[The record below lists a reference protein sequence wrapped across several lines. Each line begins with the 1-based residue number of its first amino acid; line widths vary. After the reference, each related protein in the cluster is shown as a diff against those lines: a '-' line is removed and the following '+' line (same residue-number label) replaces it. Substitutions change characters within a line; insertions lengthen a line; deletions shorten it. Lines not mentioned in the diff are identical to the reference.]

1 MTKQQ
6 AEKKTVKFETEVSK
20 LLDIVANSL
29 YTEKEIFLRELI
41 SNSSDAC
48 EKLRYVSQTDSKAPK
63 TNKFQIRIH
72 LNEKNKTISIK
83 DNGIGM
89 DDKDMQSNLGT
100 IAKSGTE
107 EFIKKMG
114 DKKGDINQIG
124 KFGVGFYSSFM
135 VSDQVVVRSKKYD
148 SSSGYLWT
156 SDGKGTFSIEETE
169 YNEIGTEITL
179 SIKKDE
185 KEFLSKY
192 KIEEIIKKYSDFVP
206 FPIFV
211 TSEEDKNDKKKDD
224 KTEEQVNSA
233 EAIWLKDKS
242 KIKKDDY
249 KSFYNQVSNYYDEPL
264 TTIHFKAEGVVNY
277 TALLYLPKSQ
287 PQDLYHPDRKNKLKL
302 YVNKVFISDKLDAL
316 IPAWLR
322 FVPGVVD
329 TEDLSLNISREI
341 LQNNAVINKI
351 SNAITK
357 RALKEILELKKK
369 KPDEFKDFWKNF
381 GPVVKE
387 GLYEFNDFHDQI
399 FEFSTFNCSEKE
411 EMITLDQYVTD
422 FSNDKKKIYYI
433 SGENKENLINS
444 PQMELFK
451 NKKINVLLITD
462 PVDEFWMPMKMKFK
476 DYEFTSITKGEV
488 DIEDKKES
496 KKDKQEPK
504 EDKDFVGFLKDN
516 LKDKVKDVKIS
527 KRLTTSAS
535 CLVADEN
542 DMDMHL
548 KKLMAANNQNISD
561 EKRILEININ
571 HELVNKLKSLDKN
584 QKDKF
589 CEILY
594 DHAKL
599 MEGESLDDPKKY
611 TNLVSELFYNRPKI
625 LPKIFKFIWLLL
637 F

>member
-41 SNSSDAC
+41 SNASDAC
-48 EKLRYVSQTDSKAPK
+48 EKLRYISQTDSTVKK
-63 TNKFQIRIH
+63 VEKFEIRIH
-72 LNEKNKTISIK
+72 LNEKNKTITIK

-89 DDKDMQSNLGT
+89 DEVDMKSNLGT

-107 EFIKKMG
+107 DFIKKLG

-148 SSSGYLWT
+148 SETGYLWT
-156 SDGKGTFSIEETE
+156 SDGKGTFTIESTDYKET
-169 YNEIGTEITL
+169 GTEITL

-185 KEFLSKY
+185 SEFLSKWRL
-192 KIEEIIKKYSDFVP
+192 EEIVKKYSDFVP
-206 FPIFV
+206 FSIYV
-211 TSEEDKNDKKKDD
+211 SAEEDKKEKDH
-224 KTEEQVNSA
+224 KEEQVNSA

-242 KIKKDDY
+242 KIKDEEY
-249 KSFYNQVSNYYDEPL
+249 KSFYNQTSSYYDEPL
-264 TTIHFKAEGVVNY
+264 KSIHFKAEGVVNY

-322 FVPGVVD
+322 FIPGVVD

-357 RALKEILELKKK
+357 RILKEISDLKKK
-369 KPDEFKDFWKNF
+369 NPDEFKDFWKNF

-399 FEFSTFNCSEKE
+399 FEFAVFNCSEKAD
-411 EMITLDQYVTD
+411 MITLDEYIND

-433 SGENKENLINS
+433 SGENKENLLNS

-451 NKKINVLLITD
+451 NEKINVLLITD

-476 DYEFTSITKGEV
+476 EYEFTSITKGDV
-488 DIEDKKES
+488 DIGEKTKS
-496 KKDKQEPK
+496 SKDKVEPK
-504 EDKDFVGFLKDN
+504 EDKDFIAYLKDH

-561 EKRILEININ
+561 EKRILEINID
-571 HELVNKLKSLDKN
+571 HTLVNKVKSLDKD
-584 QKDKF
+584 QKDRF
-589 CEILY
+589 SEILY

-599 MEGESLDDPKKY
+599 MEGEKLDDPKKY
-611 TNLVSELFYNRPKI
+611 TNLISELVS
-625 LPKIFKFIWLLL
+625 L
-637 F
+637 

>member
-63 TNKFQIRIH
+63 TSKFQIRIH

-357 RALKEILELKKK
+357 RVLKEILELKKK

-496 KKDKQEPK
+496 KKDKEEPK

-611 TNLVSELFYNRPKI
+611 TNLVSELVS
-625 LPKIFKFIWLLL
+625 L
-637 F
+637 

>member
-357 RALKEILELKKK
+357 RVLKEILELKKK

-476 DYEFTSITKGEV
+476 DYEFASITKGEV
-488 DIEDKKES
+488 DIEDKKQS
-496 KKDKQEPK
+496 KKDKEEPK

-599 MEGESLDDPKKY
+599 MEGEGLDDPKKY
-611 TNLVSELFYNRPKI
+611 TNLVSELVS
-625 LPKIFKFIWLLL
+625 L
-637 F
+637 

>member
-233 EAIWLKDKS
+233 EAIWLKAKS

-357 RALKEILELKKK
+357 RVLKEILELKKK

-496 KKDKQEPK
+496 KKDKEEPK

-611 TNLVSELFYNRPKI
+611 TNLVSELVS
-625 LPKIFKFIWLLL
+625 L
-637 F
+637 

>member
-357 RALKEILELKKK
+357 RVLKEILELKKK

-496 KKDKQEPK
+496 KKDKVEPK

-548 KKLMAANNQNISD
+548 KKLMVANNQNISD

-611 TNLVSELFYNRPKI
+611 TNLVSELVS
-625 LPKIFKFIWLLL
+625 L
-637 F
+637 

>member
-89 DDKDMQSNLGT
+89 DDTDMQSNLGT

-357 RALKEILELKKK
+357 RVLKEILELQKK
-369 KPDEFKDFWKNF
+369 KPGEFKDFWKNF

-496 KKDKQEPK
+496 KKDKEEPK

-611 TNLVSELFYNRPKI
+611 TNLVSELVS
-625 LPKIFKFIWLLL
+625 L
-637 F
+637 

>member
-357 RALKEILELKKK
+357 RVLKEILELKKK

-488 DIEDKKES
+488 DIEDKKRS
-496 KKDKQEPK
+496 KKDKEEPK

-611 TNLVSELFYNRPKI
+611 TNLVSELVS
-625 LPKIFKFIWLLL
+625 L
-637 F
+637 

>member
-29 YTEKEIFLRELI
+29 YTEKEIFLRELV

-156 SDGKGTFSIEETE
+156 SDGKGTFSIEETQ

-249 KSFYNQVSNYYDEPL
+249 KSFYNQASNYYDEPL

-277 TALLYLPKSQ
+277 TALLYLPKTQ

-357 RALKEILELKKK
+357 RVLKEIQELKKK

-399 FEFSTFNCSEKE
+399 FDFSTFHCSEKE
-411 EMITLDQYVTD
+411 EMITLDQYITD
-422 FSNDKKKIYYI
+422 FPNDKKKIYYI
-433 SGENKENLINS
+433 SGENKDNLLNS

-476 DYEFTSITKGEV
+476 DYEFASITKGEV

-496 KKDKQEPK
+496 KKEKEEPK
-504 EDKDFVGFLKDN
+504 EDKDFVGFLKNN

-599 MEGESLDDPKKY
+599 MEGENLDDPKKY
-611 TNLVSELFYNRPKI
+611 TNLVSELVS
-625 LPKIFKFIWLLL
+625 L
-637 F
+637 

>member
-48 EKLRYVSQTDSKAPK
+48 EKLRYLSQTDSKAPK

-135 VSDQVVVRSKKYD
+135 VSDQVVVRSKKYN

-179 SIKKDE
+179 SIMKDE

-224 KTEEQVNSA
+224 KSEDQVNSA

-357 RALKEILELKKK
+357 RVLKEILELQKK

-476 DYEFTSITKGEV
+476 DYEFTSITKGEI

-496 KKDKQEPK
+496 KKDKEDPK

-611 TNLVSELFYNRPKI
+611 TNLVSELVS
-625 LPKIFKFIWLLL
+625 L
-637 F
+637 

>member
-6 AEKKTVKFETEVSK
+6 VEKKTVKFETEVSK

-107 EFIKKMG
+107 EFIKKLG
-114 DKKGDINQIG
+114 DQKGDINQIG

-357 RALKEILELKKK
+357 RVLKEILELQKK

-476 DYEFTSITKGEV
+476 DYEFTSITKGEI

-496 KKDKQEPK
+496 KKDKEEPK

-611 TNLVSELFYNRPKI
+611 TNLVSELVS
-625 LPKIFKFIWLLL
+625 L
-637 F
+637 

>member
-89 DDKDMQSNLGT
+89 DNKDMQSNLGT

-242 KIKKDDY
+242 KIKKDEY

-496 KKDKQEPK
+496 KKDKEEPK

-611 TNLVSELFYNRPKI
+611 TNLVSELVS
-625 LPKIFKFIWLLL
+625 L
-637 F
+637 

>member
-211 TSEEDKNDKKKDD
+211 TSEEDKNEKKKDD
-224 KTEEQVNSA
+224 KSEEQVNSA

-357 RALKEILELKKK
+357 RVLKEILELKKK

-476 DYEFTSITKGEV
+476 DYEFTSITKGEI

-496 KKDKQEPK
+496 KKEKEEPK

-594 DHAKL
+594 HHAKL

-611 TNLVSELFYNRPKI
+611 TNLVSELVS
-625 LPKIFKFIWLLL
+625 L
-637 F
+637 

>member
-41 SNSSDAC
+41 SNASDAC
-48 EKLRYVSQTDSKAPK
+48 EKLRYVSQSDSSIEK
-63 TNKFQIRIH
+63 TKQFEIRIH
-72 LNEKNKTISIK
+72 INEKNKTITIK

-89 DDKDMQSNLGT
+89 DESDMKSNLGT

-107 EFIKKMG
+107 DFIKKMG
-114 DKKGDINQIG
+114 DKKGDVNQIG

-148 SSSGYLWT
+148 CQDGFLWT
-156 SDGKGTFSIEETE
+156 SDGKGTFSIENTN
-169 YNEIGTEITL
+169 YNTNGTEITL
-179 SIKKDE
+179 SIKKE
-185 KEFLSKY
+185 ENEFLTKHR
-192 KIEEIIKKYSDFVP
+192 IEEIIKKYSDFVP

-211 TSEEDKNDKKKDD
+211 SLEEDKKEKKDE
-224 KTEEQVNSA
+224 KEIESQVNSA
-233 EAIWLKDKS
+233 EAIWLKDKT
-242 KIKKDDY
+242 KIKEEDY
-249 KSFYNQVSNYYDEPL
+249 KNFYNQISNFYDDPL
-264 TTIHFKAEGVVNY
+264 KTIHFKAEGVVNY

-302 YVNKVFISDKLDAL
+302 YVNKVFISDKLESL

-322 FVPGVVD
+322 FIPGVVD

-357 RALKEILELKKK
+357 RILKEISDLKKK
-369 KPDEFKDFWKNF
+369 NPEEFISFWKNF
-381 GPVVKE
+381 GPVIKE

-399 FEFSTFNCSEKE
+399 FEFTLFHCSEKK
-411 EMITLDQYVTD
+411 EMISLDDYILN
-422 FSNDKKKIYYI
+422 FSNEKKKIYYI

-462 PVDEFWMPMKMKFK
+462 PVDEFWMPMKMNFK
-476 DYEFTSITKGEV
+476 EYDFTSITKGEV
-488 DIEDKKES
+488 DIEEKSDKSKDKEES
-496 KKDKQEPK
+496 KENL
-504 EDKDFVGFLKDN
+504 DFVAYLKDL
-516 LKDKVKDVKIS
+516 LKDKVKDVKVS

-561 EKRILEININ
+561 EKRILEINID
-571 HELVNKLKSLDKN
+571 HSLVSKVMSLEKS

-589 CEILY
+589 GEILY

-599 MEGESLDDPKKY
+599 MEGENLDDPKKY
-611 TNLVSELFYNRPKI
+611 TNLIAELVG
-625 LPKIFKFIWLLL
+625 L
-637 F
+637 

>member
-192 KIEEIIKKYSDFVP
+192 KLEEIIKKYSDFVP

-496 KKDKQEPK
+496 KKDKEEPK

-611 TNLVSELFYNRPKI
+611 TNLVSELVS
-625 LPKIFKFIWLLL
+625 L
-637 F
+637 

>member
-224 KTEEQVNSA
+224 KSEDQVNSA

-249 KSFYNQVSNYYDEPL
+249 KSFYNQVSNNYDEPL

-357 RALKEILELKKK
+357 RVLKEILELKKK

-422 FSNDKKKIYYI
+422 FSNDKKKVYYI

-496 KKDKQEPK
+496 KKDKEEPK

-611 TNLVSELFYNRPKI
+611 TNLVSELVS
-625 LPKIFKFIWLLL
+625 L
-637 F
+637 

>member
-29 YTEKEIFLRELI
+29 YTEKEIFVRELI

-114 DKKGDINQIG
+114 NKKGDINQIG

-135 VSDQVVVRSKKYD
+135 VSDQVVVRSKKYN
-148 SSSGYLWT
+148 SSSSYLWT

-357 RALKEILELKKK
+357 RVLKEILELKKK
-369 KPDEFKDFWKNF
+369 KPDEFKDFWENF

-496 KKDKQEPK
+496 KKDKEEPK

-611 TNLVSELFYNRPKI
+611 TNLVSELVS
-625 LPKIFKFIWLLL
+625 L
-637 F
+637 

>member
-41 SNSSDAC
+41 SNASDAC
-48 EKLRYVSQTDSKAPK
+48 EKLRYISQTDSTVKK
-63 TNKFQIRIH
+63 VEKFEIRIH
-72 LNEKNKTISIK
+72 LNEKNKTITIK

-89 DDKDMQSNLGT
+89 DEVDMQSNLGT

-107 EFIKKMG
+107 DFIKKLG

-148 SSSGYLWT
+148 SETGYLWT
-156 SDGKGTFSIEETE
+156 SDGKGTFTIESTDYKET
-169 YNEIGTEITL
+169 GTEITL

-185 KEFLSKY
+185 SEFLSKWRL
-192 KIEEIIKKYSDFVP
+192 EEIVKKYSDFVP
-206 FPIFV
+206 FSIYV
-211 TSEEDKNDKKKDD
+211 TAEEDKKEKDH
-224 KTEEQVNSA
+224 KEEQVNSA

-242 KIKKDDY
+242 KIKDEEY
-249 KSFYNQVSNYYDEPL
+249 KSFYNQTSSYYDEPL
-264 TTIHFKAEGVVNY
+264 KTIHFKAEGVVNY

-322 FVPGVVD
+322 FIPGVVD

-357 RALKEILELKKK
+357 RILKEISDLKKK
-369 KPDEFKDFWKNF
+369 NPDEFKVFWKNF

-399 FEFSTFNCSEKE
+399 FEFAVFNCSEKAD
-411 EMITLDQYVTD
+411 MISLDEYVND

-433 SGENKENLINS
+433 SGENKENLLNS

-451 NKKINVLLITD
+451 NEKINVLLITD

-476 DYEFTSITKGEV
+476 EYEFTSITKGDV
-488 DIEDKKES
+488 DIGEKTKS
-496 KKDKQEPK
+496 SKDKVEPK
-504 EDKDFVGFLKDN
+504 EDKDFIAYLKDH

-561 EKRILEININ
+561 EKRILEINID
-571 HELVNKLKSLDKN
+571 HTLVSKVKSLDKD

-589 CEILY
+589 SEILY

-599 MEGESLDDPKKY
+599 MEGENLDDPKKY
-611 TNLVSELFYNRPKI
+611 TNLISELVS
-625 LPKIFKFIWLLL
+625 L
-637 F
+637 

>member
-224 KTEEQVNSA
+224 KTDEQVNSA

-357 RALKEILELKKK
+357 RVLKEILELKKK

-451 NKKINVLLITD
+451 NKKINVLLISD

-496 KKDKQEPK
+496 KKDKEEPK

-611 TNLVSELFYNRPKI
+611 TNLVSELVS
-625 LPKIFKFIWLLL
+625 L
-637 F
+637 

>member
-357 RALKEILELKKK
+357 RVLKEILELKKK
-369 KPDEFKDFWKNF
+369 KPVEFKDFWKNF

-476 DYEFTSITKGEV
+476 DYEFTSITKGEI

-496 KKDKQEPK
+496 KKDKEEPK

-611 TNLVSELFYNRPKI
+611 TNLVSELVS
-625 LPKIFKFIWLLL
+625 L
-637 F
+637 

>member
-41 SNSSDAC
+41 SNASDAC
-48 EKLRYVSQTDSKAPK
+48 EKLRYVSQSDSSIEK
-63 TNKFQIRIH
+63 TKQFEIRIH
-72 LNEKNKTISIK
+72 INEKNKTITIK

-89 DDKDMQSNLGT
+89 DESDMKSNLGT

-107 EFIKKMG
+107 DFIKKMG
-114 DKKGDINQIG
+114 DKKGDVNQIG

-148 SSSGYLWT
+148 CQDGFLWT
-156 SDGKGTFSIEETE
+156 SDGKGTFSIENTN
-169 YNEIGTEITL
+169 YNTNGTEITL
-179 SIKKDE
+179 SIKKE
-185 KEFLSKY
+185 ENEFLTKHR
-192 KIEEIIKKYSDFVP
+192 IEEIIKKYSDFVP

-211 TSEEDKNDKKKDD
+211 SLEEDKKEKIDEK
-224 KTEEQVNSA
+224 EIESQVNSA
-233 EAIWLKDKS
+233 EAIWLKDKT
-242 KIKKDDY
+242 KIKEEDY
-249 KSFYNQVSNYYDEPL
+249 KNFYNQISNFYDDPL
-264 TTIHFKAEGVVNY
+264 KTIHFKAEGVVNY

-302 YVNKVFISDKLDAL
+302 YVNKVFISDKLESL

-322 FVPGVVD
+322 FIPGVVD

-357 RALKEILELKKK
+357 RILKEISDLKKK
-369 KPDEFKDFWKNF
+369 NPEEFISFCKNF
-381 GPVVKE
+381 GPVIKE

-399 FEFSTFNCSEKE
+399 FEFTLFHCSEKK
-411 EMITLDQYVTD
+411 EMISLDDYILN
-422 FSNDKKKIYYI
+422 FSNEKKKIYYI

-462 PVDEFWMPMKMKFK
+462 PVDEFWMPMKMNFK
-476 DYEFTSITKGEV
+476 EYEFTSITKGEI
-488 DIEDKKES
+488 DIEEKSDKSQDKE
-496 KKDKQEPK
+496 EPK
-504 EDKDFVGFLKDN
+504 ENLDFVTYLKDL
-516 LKDKVKDVKIS
+516 LKDKVKDVKVS

-548 KKLMAANNQNISD
+548 KKLMAANNQTISD
-561 EKRILEININ
+561 EKRILEVNIN
-571 HELVNKLKSLDKN
+571 HSLVSKVMSLEKS

-589 CEILY
+589 GEILY

-599 MEGESLDDPKKY
+599 MEGENLDDPKRY
-611 TNLVSELFYNRPKI
+611 TNLIAELVSL
-625 LPKIFKFIWLLL
+625 
-637 F
+637 

>member
-357 RALKEILELKKK
+357 RVLKEILELKKK
-369 KPDEFKDFWKNF
+369 KLDEFKDFWKNF

-496 KKDKQEPK
+496 KKDKEEPK

-611 TNLVSELFYNRPKI
+611 TNLVSELVS
-625 LPKIFKFIWLLL
+625 L
-637 F
+637 

>member
-48 EKLRYVSQTDSKAPK
+48 EKLRYVSQTDSKATK

-185 KEFLSKY
+185 KEFLSKFR
-192 KIEEIIKKYSDFVP
+192 IEEIIKKYSDFVP

-224 KTEEQVNSA
+224 KSEEQVNSA

-264 TTIHFKAEGVVNY
+264 ITIHFKAEGVVNY

-357 RALKEILELKKK
+357 RVLKEILELKKK

-411 EMITLDQYVTD
+411 EMITLDQYLTD

-476 DYEFTSITKGEV
+476 DYEFTSITKGEI

-496 KKDKQEPK
+496 KKDKEEPK

-584 QKDKF
+584 QRDKF

-611 TNLVSELFYNRPKI
+611 TNLVSELVS
-625 LPKIFKFIWLLL
+625 L
-637 F
+637 

>member
-48 EKLRYVSQTDSKAPK
+48 EKLRYVSQTNSSLNE
-63 TNKFQIRIH
+63 TSQFEIRIH
-72 LNEKNKTISIK
+72 LNEKNKTITIK

-89 DDKDMQSNLGT
+89 NEEDMKSNLGT

-114 DKKGDINQIG
+114 DKKGDITQIG

-148 SSSGYLWT
+148 SKESFLWT
-156 SDGKGTFSIEETE
+156 SDGKGTFSIESTE
-169 YNEIGTEITL
+169 YNNQGTEITL

-185 KEFLSKY
+185 SEFLSKY
-192 KIEEIIKKYSDFVP
+192 KIEEIVKKYSDFVP

-211 TSEEDKNDKKKDD
+211 SSEDDKKEKKDKENKEDKE
-224 KTEEQVNSA
+224 TQVNSA
-233 EAIWLKDKS
+233 EAIWLKEKS
-242 KIKKDDY
+242 KIKEEDY
-249 KSFYNQVSNYYDEPL
+249 KNFYNQTSSFYDEPL
-264 TTIHFKAEGVVNY
+264 KTIHFKAEGVVNY
-277 TALLYLPKSQ
+277 TSLLFLPKSQ
-287 PQDLYHPDRKNKLKL
+287 PQDLYHPDRKNNLKL
-302 YVNKVFISDKLDAL
+302 YVNKIFISDKLDAL

-322 FVPGVVD
+322 FIPGVVD

-351 SNAITK
+351 STALTK
-357 RALKEILELKKK
+357 RVLKEISDLKKK
-369 KPDEFKDFWKNF
+369 KPDEFISFWKNF
-381 GPVVKE
+381 GPVIKE

-399 FEFSTFNCSEKE
+399 FDFTMFSCSEKD
-411 EMITLDQYVTD
+411 EMITLDGYITD
-422 FSNDKKKIYYI
+422 YPNDKKKIYYI
-433 SGENKENLINS
+433 SGENKENLMNS

-451 NKKINVLLITD
+451 NKKINVLLVTD

-476 DYEFTSITKGEV
+476 DFEFTSITKGEV
-488 DIEDKKES
+488 DIGESS
-496 KKDKQEPK
+496 KKDEKTK
-504 EDKDFVGFLKDN
+504 ETKEVSDFIVYLKEH
-516 LKDKVKDVKIS
+516 LKEKVKDVKVS

-548 KKLMAANNQNISD
+548 KKLMAANNQNIND
-561 EKRILEININ
+561 EKRILEINIE
-571 HELVNKLKSLDKN
+571 HSLVSKVQMLEKD

-589 CEILY
+589 SEILY

-599 MEGESLDDPKKY
+599 MEGENLDDPKKY
-611 TNLVSELFYNRPKI
+611 TNLIAELVSL
-625 LPKIFKFIWLLL
+625 
-637 F
+637 

>member
-48 EKLRYVSQTDSKAPK
+48 EKLRYVSQTDSSVEK
-63 TNKFQIRIH
+63 TKQFEIRIH
-72 LNEKNKTISIK
+72 INEKNKTISIK

-89 DDKDMQSNLGT
+89 DEEDMKSNLGT

-107 EFIKKMG
+107 DFIKKMG
-114 DKKGDINQIG
+114 DKKGDVNQIG

-135 VSDQVVVRSKKYD
+135 VADQVVVRSKKYD
-148 SSSGYLWT
+148 GKDGFLWT
-156 SDGKGTFSIEETE
+156 SDGKGTFSIENTN
-169 YNEIGTEITL
+169 YNTNGTEITS
-179 SIKKDE
+179 SIKKEE
-185 KEFLSKY
+185 KEFLSKHR
-192 KIEEIIKKYSDFVP
+192 IEEIIKKYSDFVP

-211 TSEEDKNDKKKDD
+211 SSDQDDKEKKDE
-224 KTEEQVNSA
+224 KEIESQVNSA
-233 EAIWLKDKS
+233 EAIWLKDKT
-242 KIKKDDY
+242 KIKEEDY
-249 KSFYNQVSNYYDEPL
+249 KNFFNQISNFYDDPL
-264 TTIHFKAEGVVNY
+264 KTIHFKAEGVVNY

-302 YVNKVFISDKLDAL
+302 YVNKVFISDKLDSL

-322 FVPGVVD
+322 FIPGVID

-357 RALKEILELKKK
+357 RILKEIIDLKKK
-369 KPDEFKDFWKNF
+369 NPEEFLSFWKNF
-381 GPVVKE
+381 GPVIKE

-399 FEFSTFNCSEKE
+399 FEFTLFHCSEKK
-411 EMITLDQYVTD
+411 EMISLDDYILN
-422 FSNDKKKIYYI
+422 FSNEKKKIYYI

-462 PVDEFWMPMKMKFK
+462 PVDEFWMPMKMNFK
-476 DYEFTSITKGEV
+476 EYDFTSITKGEV
-488 DIEDKKES
+488 DIEEKSDKSKDKEES
-496 KKDKQEPK
+496 KENL
-504 EDKDFVGFLKDN
+504 DFVAYLKDL
-516 LKDKVKDVKIS
+516 LKDKVKDVKVS

-561 EKRILEININ
+561 EKRILEINID
-571 HELVNKLKSLDKN
+571 HSLVSKVMSLEKS

-589 CEILY
+589 GEILY

-599 MEGESLDDPKKY
+599 MEGENLDDPKKY
-611 TNLVSELFYNRPKI
+611 TNLIAELVG
-625 LPKIFKFIWLLL
+625 L
-637 F
+637 

>member
-135 VSDQVVVRSKKYD
+135 VSDQVVVRSKKYN
-148 SSSGYLWT
+148 SSSSYLWT

-357 RALKEILELKKK
+357 RVLKEIQELKKK
-369 KPDEFKDFWKNF
+369 KPSEFQEFWKNF
-381 GPVVKE
+381 GPVIKE

-399 FEFSTFNCSEKE
+399 FEFSTFHCSEKE

-433 SGENKENLINS
+433 SGENKGNLLNS

-476 DYEFTSITKGEV
+476 EYEFTSITKGEV
-488 DIEDKKES
+488 DIEDKKDS
-496 KKDKQEPK
+496 KKGKEEPK

-571 HELVNKLKSLDKN
+571 HELVNKLKSLDKD

-599 MEGESLDDPKKY
+599 MEGENLDDPKKY
-611 TNLVSELFYNRPKI
+611 TNLVSELVS
-625 LPKIFKFIWLLL
+625 L
-637 F
+637 

>member
-357 RALKEILELKKK
+357 RVLKEILELQKK

-476 DYEFTSITKGEV
+476 DYEFTSITKGEI
-488 DIEDKKES
+488 DIEDRKES
-496 KKDKQEPK
+496 QKDKDEPK

-611 TNLVSELFYNRPKI
+611 TNLVSELVS
-625 LPKIFKFIWLLL
+625 L
-637 F
+637 

>member
-41 SNSSDAC
+41 SNASDAC
-48 EKLRYVSQTDSKAPK
+48 EKLRYVSQSDSSIEK
-63 TNKFQIRIH
+63 TKQFEIRIH
-72 LNEKNKTISIK
+72 INEKNKTITIK

-89 DDKDMQSNLGT
+89 DESDMKSNLGT

-107 EFIKKMG
+107 DFIKKMG
-114 DKKGDINQIG
+114 DKKGDVNQIG

-148 SSSGYLWT
+148 CQDGFLWT
-156 SDGKGTFSIEETE
+156 SDGKGTFSIENTN
-169 YNEIGTEITL
+169 YNNNGTEITL
-179 SIKKDE
+179 SIKKE
-185 KEFLSKY
+185 ENEFLTKHR
-192 KIEEIIKKYSDFVP
+192 IEEIIKKYSDFVP

-211 TSEEDKNDKKKDD
+211 SLEEDKKEKKDE
-224 KTEEQVNSA
+224 KEIESQVNSA
-233 EAIWLKDKS
+233 EAIWLKDKT
-242 KIKKDDY
+242 KIKEEDY
-249 KSFYNQVSNYYDEPL
+249 KNFYNQISNFYDDPL
-264 TTIHFKAEGVVNY
+264 KTIHFKAEGVVNY

-302 YVNKVFISDKLDAL
+302 YVNKVFISDKLESL

-322 FVPGVVD
+322 FIPGVVD

-357 RALKEILELKKK
+357 RILKEISDLKKK
-369 KPDEFKDFWKNF
+369 NPEEFISFWKNF
-381 GPVVKE
+381 GPVIKE

-399 FEFSTFNCSEKE
+399 FEFTLFHCSEKK
-411 EMITLDQYVTD
+411 EMISLDDYILN
-422 FSNDKKKIYYI
+422 FSNEKKKIYYI

-462 PVDEFWMPMKMKFK
+462 PVDEFWMPMKMNFK
-476 DYEFTSITKGEV
+476 EYEFTSITKGEI
-488 DIEDKKES
+488 DIEEKSDKSQDKE
-496 KKDKQEPK
+496 EPK
-504 EDKDFVGFLKDN
+504 ENLDFVTYLKDL
-516 LKDKVKDVKIS
+516 LKDKVKDVKVS

-548 KKLMAANNQNISD
+548 KKLMAANNQTISD
-561 EKRILEININ
+561 EKRILEVNID
-571 HELVNKLKSLDKN
+571 HSLVSKVMSLEKS

-589 CEILY
+589 GEILY

-599 MEGESLDDPKKY
+599 MEGENLDDPKRY
-611 TNLVSELFYNRPKI
+611 TNLIAELVSL
-625 LPKIFKFIWLLL
+625 
-637 F
+637 

>member
-148 SSSGYLWT
+148 SSIGYLWT

-357 RALKEILELKKK
+357 RVLKEIIELKKK

-399 FEFSTFNCSEKE
+399 FEFSTFNCSERE

-422 FSNDKKKIYYI
+422 FSNEKKKIYYI
-433 SGENKENLINS
+433 SGENKENLTNS

-476 DYEFTSITKGEV
+476 DYEFTSITKGEI

-496 KKDKQEPK
+496 KKDKEEPK

-611 TNLVSELFYNRPKI
+611 TNLVSELVS
-625 LPKIFKFIWLLL
+625 L
-637 F
+637 

>member
-1 MTKQQ
+1 MTTHQ
-6 AEKKTVKFETEVSK
+6 AEKKTVKFEPEVSE

-357 RALKEILELKKK
+357 RVLKEILELKKK

-496 KKDKQEPK
+496 KKDKEEPK

-611 TNLVSELFYNRPKI
+611 TNLVSELVS
-625 LPKIFKFIWLLL
+625 L
-637 F
+637 

>member
-41 SNSSDAC
+41 SNASDAC
-48 EKLRYVSQTDSKAPK
+48 EKLRYVSQSDSSIEK
-63 TNKFQIRIH
+63 TKQFEIRIH
-72 LNEKNKTISIK
+72 INEKNKTITIK

-89 DDKDMQSNLGT
+89 DESDMKSNLGT

-107 EFIKKMG
+107 DFIKKMG
-114 DKKGDINQIG
+114 DKKGDVNQIG

-148 SSSGYLWT
+148 CQDGFLWT
-156 SDGKGTFSIEETE
+156 SDGKGTFSIENTN
-169 YNEIGTEITL
+169 YNTNGTEITL
-179 SIKKDE
+179 SIKKE
-185 KEFLSKY
+185 ENEFLTKHR
-192 KIEEIIKKYSDFVP
+192 IEEIIKKYSDFVP

-211 TSEEDKNDKKKDD
+211 SLEEDKKEKKDE
-224 KTEEQVNSA
+224 KEIESQVNSA
-233 EAIWLKDKS
+233 EAIWLKDKT
-242 KIKKDDY
+242 KIKEEDY
-249 KSFYNQVSNYYDEPL
+249 KNFFNQISNFYDDPL
-264 TTIHFKAEGVVNY
+264 KTIHFKAEGVVNY

-302 YVNKVFISDKLDAL
+302 YVNKVFISDKLESL

-322 FVPGVVD
+322 FIPGVVD

-357 RALKEILELKKK
+357 RILKEISDLKKK
-369 KPDEFKDFWKNF
+369 NPEEFISFWKNF
-381 GPVVKE
+381 GPVIKE

-399 FEFSTFNCSEKE
+399 FEFTLFHCSEKK
-411 EMITLDQYVTD
+411 EMISLDDYILN
-422 FSNDKKKIYYI
+422 FSNEKKKIYYI

-462 PVDEFWMPMKMKFK
+462 PVDEFWMPMKMNFK
-476 DYEFTSITKGEV
+476 EYEFTSITKGEI
-488 DIEDKKES
+488 DIEEKSDKSQDKE
-496 KKDKQEPK
+496 EPK
-504 EDKDFVGFLKDN
+504 ENLDFVTYLKDL
-516 LKDKVKDVKIS
+516 LKDKVKDVKVS

-548 KKLMAANNQNISD
+548 KKLMAANNQTISD
-561 EKRILEININ
+561 EKRILEVNIN
-571 HELVNKLKSLDKN
+571 HSLVSKVMSLEKS

-589 CEILY
+589 GEILY

-599 MEGESLDDPKKY
+599 MEGENLDDPKRY
-611 TNLVSELFYNRPKI
+611 TNLIAELVSL
-625 LPKIFKFIWLLL
+625 
-637 F
+637 

>member
-156 SDGKGTFSIEETE
+156 SDGKGTFSIEETQ

-249 KSFYNQVSNYYDEPL
+249 KSFYNQASNYYDEPL

-277 TALLYLPKSQ
+277 TALLYLPKTQ

-341 LQNNAVINKI
+341 LQNNAVINRI

-357 RALKEILELKKK
+357 RVLKEIQELKKK

-399 FEFSTFNCSEKE
+399 FDFSTFHCSEKE
-411 EMITLDQYVTD
+411 EMITLDQYITD

-433 SGENKENLINS
+433 SGENKDNLLNS

-476 DYEFTSITKGEV
+476 DYEFASITKGEV

-496 KKDKQEPK
+496 KKDKEEPK

-599 MEGESLDDPKKY
+599 MEGENLDDPKKY
-611 TNLVSELFYNRPKI
+611 TNLVSELVS
-625 LPKIFKFIWLLL
+625 L
-637 F
+637 

>member
-41 SNSSDAC
+41 SNASDAC
-48 EKLRYVSQTDSKAPK
+48 EKLRYVSQSDSSIEK
-63 TNKFQIRIH
+63 TKQFEIRIH
-72 LNEKNKTISIK
+72 INEKNKTITIK

-89 DDKDMQSNLGT
+89 DESDMKSNLGT

-107 EFIKKMG
+107 DFIKKMG
-114 DKKGDINQIG
+114 DKKGDVNQIG

-148 SSSGYLWT
+148 CQDGFLWT
-156 SDGKGTFSIEETE
+156 SDGKGTFSIENTN
-169 YNEIGTEITL
+169 YNTNGTEITL
-179 SIKKDE
+179 SIKKE
-185 KEFLSKY
+185 ENEFLTKHR
-192 KIEEIIKKYSDFVP
+192 IEEIIKKYSDFVP

-211 TSEEDKNDKKKDD
+211 SLEEDKKERKDE
-224 KTEEQVNSA
+224 KEIESQVNSA
-233 EAIWLKDKS
+233 EAIWLKDKT
-242 KIKKDDY
+242 KIKEEDY
-249 KSFYNQVSNYYDEPL
+249 KNFYNQISNFYDDPL
-264 TTIHFKAEGVVNY
+264 KTIHFKAEGVVNY

-302 YVNKVFISDKLDAL
+302 YVNKVFISDKLESL

-322 FVPGVVD
+322 FIPGVVD

-357 RALKEILELKKK
+357 RILKEISDLKKK
-369 KPDEFKDFWKNF
+369 NPEEFISFWKNF
-381 GPVVKE
+381 GPVIKE

-399 FEFSTFNCSEKE
+399 FEFTLFHCSEKK
-411 EMITLDQYVTD
+411 EMISLDDYILN
-422 FSNDKKKIYYI
+422 FSNEKKKIYYI

-462 PVDEFWMPMKMKFK
+462 PVDEFWMPMKMNFK
-476 DYEFTSITKGEV
+476 EYEFTSITKGEI
-488 DIEDKKES
+488 DIEEKSDKSQDKE
-496 KKDKQEPK
+496 EPK
-504 EDKDFVGFLKDN
+504 ENLDFVTYLKDL
-516 LKDKVKDVKIS
+516 LKDKVKDVKVS

-561 EKRILEININ
+561 EKRILEVNIN
-571 HELVNKLKSLDKN
+571 HSLVSKVMSLEKS

-589 CEILY
+589 GEILY

-599 MEGESLDDPKKY
+599 MEGENLDDPKRY
-611 TNLVSELFYNRPKI
+611 TNLIAELVSL
-625 LPKIFKFIWLLL
+625 
-637 F
+637 

>member
-357 RALKEILELKKK
+357 RVLKEILELKKK

-476 DYEFTSITKGEV
+476 DYEFASITKGEV

-496 KKDKQEPK
+496 KKDKEEPK

-611 TNLVSELFYNRPKI
+611 TNLVSELVS
-625 LPKIFKFIWLLL
+625 L
-637 F
+637 